1 MTKIQSDNK
10 KSPISAKQI
19 LLAIV
24 AVLLFALLLSS
35 VFGLMNKYFAMR
47 RHIRSLKQ
55 EKLALEQKKALV
67 TNMNDYIDTKEGQE
81 RVFRDKYRLLK
92 PGEGLIVVT
101 NEEPISSPE
110 TRKPAIRR
118 LWDSIKAGL
127 GL

>member
-10 KSPISAKQI
+10 KRPISAKQI
-19 LLAIV
+19 LLAII
-24 AVLLFALLLSS
+24 AILLFALLLSS

-47 RHIRSLKQ
+47 GHIRGLKQ

-101 NEEPISSPE
+101 NEEPVSSSE
-110 TRKPAIRR
+110 VKKPAIRR

-127 GL
+127 GF